1 MPELPEVEVIRLE
14 LEPLVTGKIF
24 VRPVLQMPSTIQ
36 YPDPD
41 TFISGLEGQ
50 RVITLG
56 RRGKYL
62 ILNLDRGIL
71 VVHLRMTGNLIFSSK
86 GDLPRSD
93 RFLRVELP
101 FADGTILQYSD
112 MRRFGRIW
120 LVKDSQELEN
130 LVLKNVGPDIYKELD
145 LDQFKALLEKRG
157 KRSLKA
163 LLLDQSCSA
172 GMGNIYTD
180 ECLHLC
186 HLHPEQ
192 QASALTVAETE
203 QLYQTIQQVLEM
215 GIDYGGTSFRDYRNA
230 RGAIGDFQ
238 NRLSVYGRKG
248 ERCSCGALIEK
259 TVVAGRGTYYC
270 PCCQV
275 NKEPGVKK
283 RILKKGDNS

>member
-14 LEPLVTGKIF
+14 LEPLVKGKTFAAPI
-24 VRPVLQMPSTIQ
+24 LHMPSTIQ

-41 TFISGLEGQ
+41 VFVAALEGQ
-50 RVITLG
+50 TVKTLG

-62 ILNLDRGIL
+62 LFYLVRGIL
-71 VVHLRMTGNLIFSSK
+71 VVHLRMTGNLIFNSNE
-86 GDLPRSD
+86 DLPRAD

-101 FADGTILQYSD
+101 FNDGSMLQYSD
-112 MRRFGRIW
+112 MRRFGRLW
-120 LVKDSQELEN
+120 LVKDSQVLKN
-130 LVLKNVGPDIYKELD
+130 LVLKNVGPDIYTELN
-145 LDQFKALLEKRG
+145 LEQFRTLLEKRG
-157 KRSLKA
+157 KRNLKA

-192 QASALTVAETE
+192 QASKLTAAEAE
-203 QLYQTIQQVLEM
+203 KLYITIQQVLEL
-215 GIDYGGTSFRDYRNA
+215 GIEHGGTSFRDYRNA
-230 RGAIGDFQ
+230 RGALGDFQ
-238 NRLSVYGRKG
+238 NKLSVYGRKG

-275 NKEPGVKK
+275 NKEPVVKK
-283 RILKKGDNS
+283 RSTKKGETI

>member
-1 MPELPEVEVIRLE
+1 MPELPEVEVIRRE
-14 LEPLVTGKIF
+14 LEPLVKGKTF
-24 VRPVLQMPSTIQ
+24 ATPVLLMPSTVQ

-41 TFISGLEGQ
+41 LFAAALEGQ
-50 RVITLG
+50 TVKTLG

-62 ILNLDRGIL
+62 LLILDQGIL
-71 VVHLRMTGNLIFSSK
+71 VMHLRMTGNIIFSSID
-86 GDLPRSD
+86 DLPRAD

-101 FADGTILQYSD
+101 FTDGSMLQYSD
-112 MRRFGRIW
+112 MRRFGRLW
-120 LVKDSQELEN
+120 LVKDLNELES
-130 LVLKNVGPDIYKELD
+130 LVLKNVGPDIYTEID
-145 LDQFKALLEKRG
+145 LKQFKKLLEKRG
-157 KRSLKA
+157 KRNLKA

-192 QASALTVAETE
+192 QAATLTVEETE
-203 QLYQTIQQVLEM
+203 QLYNTIQQVLEM
-215 GIDYGGTSFRDYRNA
+215 GIEHGGTSFRDYRNA

-238 NRLSVYGRKG
+238 NKLNVYGRKG
-248 ERCSCGALIEK
+248 ERCSCGELVAK

-275 NKEPGVKK
+275 KKESTVKK
-283 RILKKGDNS
+283 KSKKKGDNL